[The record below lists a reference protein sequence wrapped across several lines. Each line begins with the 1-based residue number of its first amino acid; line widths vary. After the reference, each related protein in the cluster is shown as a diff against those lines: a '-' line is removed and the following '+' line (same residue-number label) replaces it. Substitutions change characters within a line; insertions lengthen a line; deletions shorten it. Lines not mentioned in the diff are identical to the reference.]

1 MAGSLSVRQKNAEA
15 ARQRRIDAL
24 KVERRRANEAATA
37 NVGKLG
43 SGIASIPKRVVNYI
57 KSSSPSSVARDVK
70 GIARSTY
77 DAAVEDPNAFA
88 EDAVF
93 SPLAAIRDFG
103 DVRETARKLRAQGR
117 NAEAEKMEAMA
128 GTAVLSAV
136 PILGRPAGVA
146 TRKAIKAAEKTA
158 IKGAKKGAFDLRSK
172 GYNTA
177 KVGDTTVEYAVGPS
191 GVEVSKVFTPPEARG
206 QGSARAAMQSLVE
219 AADREGLQLNLTPDP
234 LDAATSKTKLQG
246 FYSSLGF
253 TPNKGR
259 NKDFATRAAMLRTP
273 QQSQDVKGAMKVEPK
288 PRKAKYQPVEPVEK
302 PHPELADVEFPS
314 GSGKGG
320 AFAIERKVPIVGRR
334 PFIAQSP
341 GGYSRLAGGLPAN
354 QVTVESKPFVDMPER
369 QFLDPHDLV
378 KEFRAIVPFIGDKL
392 RGGEDII
399 SIAGRPQEGYAR
411 AHSGPDF
418 ARQQMGA
425 GGREVWASGPSVIS
439 ALDRM
444 ALEGQEKFGGP
455 VAGVYTTMGPEALD
469 QTTAM
474 MEQIGRQI
482 AAGGASPKD
491 VRAFDD
497 AIRTASRKDDEAIP
511 DFVGFAN
518 DPMEAI
524 RQLNDVKNVSMGQR
538 RTLTQMMNAKP
549 WLEAGLPDIGANRA
563 GLTIPELLYAPEGT
577 SGYAISAL
585 EPGKGAL
592 PDEAVSL
599 AHPNYLKK
607 LGGTY
612 LGGFEVGV
620 PRELAW
626 SKLYGHPEMQKYEQF
641 RQLGYLFGRP
651 PKEIRADFG
660 HDPRIQPIDEQWAD
674 QIAEYIDA
682 VKKYGEEPYASGGLA
697 VRKKKKSFA
706 AKAK

>member
-1 MAGSLSVRQKNAEA
+1 MAEKKKSAPRVKQPSAGDYLRTLGDMLVVNPRNSPAATLGGAAYDYATRSTPQSVVRDIRNTAQ
-15 ARQRRIDAL
+15 DAGDWL
-24 KVERRRANEAATA
+24 RKQNKALRANPVTGALQLLKAGYIDPLADPFRVFQQAAAERSRGNESGGAKLAAMVPLAVAGVVNPQLRGTGRVAA
-37 NVGKLG
+37 NVG
-43 SGIASIPKRVVNYI
+43 V
-57 KSSSPSSVARDVK
+57 
-70 GIARSTY
+70 
-77 DAAVEDPNAFA
+77 
-88 EDAVF
+88 
-93 SPLAAIRDFG
+93 
-103 DVRETARKLRAQGR
+103 
-117 NAEAEKMEAMA
+117 
-128 GTAVLSAV
+128 
-136 PILGRPAGVA
+136 
-146 TRKAIKAAEKTA
+146 
-158 IKGAKKGAFDLRSK
+158 
-172 GYNTA
+172 
-177 KVGDTTVEYAVGPS
+177 
-191 GVEVSKVFTPPEARG
+191 
-206 QGSARAAMQSLVE
+206 
-219 AADREGLQLNLTPDP
+219 
-234 LDAATSKTKLQG
+234 DAATKTATKKA
-246 FYSSLGF
+246 
-253 TPNKGR
+253 TKKAAKG
-259 NKDFATRAAMLRTP
+259 
-273 QQSQDVKGAMKVEPK
+273 EPK

-354 QVTVESKPFVDMPER
+354 QVTVESKPFVEMPER

-378 KEFRAIVPFIGDKL
+378 KEFRSIVPFIGDKL

-399 SIAGRPQEGYAR
+399 TIAGRPQEGYSR

-439 ALDRM
+439 GLDRM

-482 AAGGASPKD
+482 AAGGASPRD
-491 VRAFDD
+491 VRAFDE

-577 SGYAISAL
+577 SGFAISAL

-592 PDEAVSL
+592 PDEAISL

-620 PRELAW
+620 PRELVW

-674 QIAEYIDA
+674 QIAEYINA

-697 VRKKKKSFA
+697 VRKKKSFA

>member
-1 MAGSLSVRQKNAEA
+1 MAGNGGFEVSFYNDETGQWEVAYRDPPAKPLAVRKQSPKATEKRRFEAKRAE
-15 ARQRRIDAL
+15 RL
-24 KVERRRANEAATA
+24 RANEAATA

-43 SGIASIPKRVVNYI
+43 SGIASIPGRVVNYI

-70 GIARSTY
+70 GIARATY
-77 DAAVEDPNAFA
+77 DAATEDPNAFI
-88 EDAVF
+88 EDAIF

-117 NAEAEKMEAMA
+117 DAEAEKMEAMA
-128 GTAVLSAV
+128 GTAILSAV

-158 IKGAKKGAFDLRSK
+158 
-172 GYNTA
+172 
-177 KVGDTTVEYAVGPS
+177 
-191 GVEVSKVFTPPEARG
+191 
-206 QGSARAAMQSLVE
+206 
-219 AADREGLQLNLTPDP
+219 
-234 LDAATSKTKLQG
+234 
-246 FYSSLGF
+246 
-253 TPNKGR
+253 
-259 NKDFATRAAMLRTP
+259 
-273 QQSQDVKGAMKVEPK
+273 VKGAAKKAAKAEPK

-354 QVTVESKPFVDMPER
+354 QVTVESKPFVEMPER
-369 QFLDPHDLV
+369 QFIDPHDLV
-378 KEFRAIVPFIGDKL
+378 KEFRSIVPFIGDKL
-392 RGGEDII
+392 RGGEDIV

-439 ALDRM
+439 GIDRM

-482 AAGGASPKD
+482 AAGGVNPKD
-491 VRAFDD
+491 VRAFDE

-524 RQLNDVKNVSMGQR
+524 RQLNNVKNVSMGQR

-577 SGYAISAL
+577 SGFSISAL

-697 VRKKKKSFA
+697 VRKKKTFA

>member
-1 MAGSLSVRQKNAEA
+1 MAGNGGFEVSFYNDETGQWEVAYRDPPAKPLAVRKQSPKATEKRRFEAKRAE
-15 ARQRRIDAL
+15 RL
-24 KVERRRANEAATA
+24 RANEAATA

-43 SGIASIPKRVVNYI
+43 SGIASIPGRVVKYI

-70 GIARSTY
+70 GIARATY

-88 EDAVF
+88 EDAIF

-117 NAEAEKMEAMA
+117 DAEAEKMEAMA
-128 GTAVLSAV
+128 GTAILSAV

-158 IKGAKKGAFDLRSK
+158 
-172 GYNTA
+172 
-177 KVGDTTVEYAVGPS
+177 
-191 GVEVSKVFTPPEARG
+191 
-206 QGSARAAMQSLVE
+206 
-219 AADREGLQLNLTPDP
+219 
-234 LDAATSKTKLQG
+234 
-246 FYSSLGF
+246 
-253 TPNKGR
+253 
-259 NKDFATRAAMLRTP
+259 
-273 QQSQDVKGAMKVEPK
+273 VKGAAKKAAKAEPK

-354 QVTVESKPFVDMPER
+354 QVTVESKPFVEMPER
-369 QFLDPHDLV
+369 QFIDPHDLV
-378 KEFRAIVPFIGDKL
+378 KEFRSIVPFIGDKL
-392 RGGEDII
+392 RGGEDIV

-439 ALDRM
+439 GIDRM

-482 AAGGASPKD
+482 AAGGVNPKD
-491 VRAFDD
+491 VRAFDE

-577 SGYAISAL
+577 SGFSISAL

-697 VRKKKKSFA
+697 VRKQKKAFA

>member
-1 MAGSLSVRQKNAEA
+1 MAAGDGFGLEVYDDELGRYVRVPDPSAKPLAVRKKKKAAPAKEPSAGDYLNTLGDVLFVNPRNSAAATLGGAAYDYAVKSTPRSVVRDITESAEDAGDWLRKEGKLIRAAPITESLRLLKAGFIDPLADPYRVFKQA
-15 ARQRRIDAL
+15 ATERARGNTTGGKKLAAMVPLAVAGVLPQGRGAS
-24 KVERRRANEAATA
+24 KVATKAGVEAAT
-37 NVGKLG
+37 
-43 SGIASIPKRVVNYI
+43 
-57 KSSSPSSVARDVK
+57 K
-70 GIARSTY
+70 G
-77 DAAVEDPNAFA
+77 
-88 EDAVF
+88 
-93 SPLAAIRDFG
+93 
-103 DVRETARKLRAQGR
+103 
-117 NAEAEKMEAMA
+117 
-128 GTAVLSAV
+128 
-136 PILGRPAGVA
+136 A
-146 TRKAIKAAEKTA
+146 TKKAAKA
-158 IKGAKKGAFDLRSK
+158 
-172 GYNTA
+172 
-177 KVGDTTVEYAVGPS
+177 
-191 GVEVSKVFTPPEARG
+191 
-206 QGSARAAMQSLVE
+206 
-219 AADREGLQLNLTPDP
+219 
-234 LDAATSKTKLQG
+234 
-246 FYSSLGF
+246 
-253 TPNKGR
+253 
-259 NKDFATRAAMLRTP
+259 
-273 QQSQDVKGAMKVEPK
+273 EPK

-354 QVTVESKPFVDMPER
+354 QVTVESKPFVEMPER
-369 QFLDPHDLV
+369 QFIDPHDLV
-378 KEFRAIVPFIGDKL
+378 KEFRSIVPFIGDKL
-392 RGGEDII
+392 RGGEDIV
-399 SIAGRPQEGYAR
+399 SIAGRPQEGYSR

-439 ALDRM
+439 GIDRM

-482 AAGGASPKD
+482 AAGGVNPKD
-491 VRAFDD
+491 VRAFDE

-577 SGYAISAL
+577 SGFSISAL

-674 QIAEYIDA
+674 QIAEYIEA

-697 VRKKKKSFA
+697 VRKKKAFA

>member
-1 MAGSLSVRQKNAEA
+1 MAGNGFEISFYNDETGQWEVAPAPSAKPLAVRKKKAAQAKGPSAGDYLATLGDMLVVNPRNSPAATLGGAAYDYVTKSTPQSVVRDIRSSAQGARDWLRKENKALRDAPITETLRLLKAGYIDPLADPYRVFKQAATERARGNTSGAEKLAAMVPLSVAGVVNPQLRGAGKVA
-15 ARQRRIDAL
+15 AKAG
-24 KVERRRANEAATA
+24 VEAAT
-37 NVGKLG
+37 K
-43 SGIASIPKRVVNYI
+43 
-57 KSSSPSSVARDVK
+57 
-70 GIARSTY
+70 
-77 DAAVEDPNAFA
+77 
-88 EDAVF
+88 
-93 SPLAAIRDFG
+93 
-103 DVRETARKLRAQGR
+103 TATK
-117 NAEAEKMEAMA
+117 K
-128 GTAVLSAV
+128 
-136 PILGRPAGVA
+136 A
-146 TRKAIKAAEKTA
+146 TKKAA
-158 IKGAKKGAFDLRSK
+158 KG
-172 GYNTA
+172 
-177 KVGDTTVEYAVGPS
+177 
-191 GVEVSKVFTPPEARG
+191 
-206 QGSARAAMQSLVE
+206 
-219 AADREGLQLNLTPDP
+219 
-234 LDAATSKTKLQG
+234 
-246 FYSSLGF
+246 
-253 TPNKGR
+253 
-259 NKDFATRAAMLRTP
+259 
-273 QQSQDVKGAMKVEPK
+273 EPK

-354 QVTVESKPFVDMPER
+354 QVTVESKPFVEMPER

-378 KEFRAIVPFIGDKL
+378 KEFRSIVPFIGDKL

-399 SIAGRPQEGYAR
+399 TIAGRPQEGYSR

-439 ALDRM
+439 GLDRM

-577 SGYAISAL
+577 SGFAISAL

-620 PRELAW
+620 PRELVW

-682 VKKYGEEPYASGGLA
+682 VRKYGEEPYASGGLA
-697 VRKKKKSFA
+697 VRKKRAFA

>member
-1 MAGSLSVRQKNAEA
+1 
-15 ARQRRIDAL
+15 
-24 KVERRRANEAATA
+24 
-37 NVGKLG
+37 
-43 SGIASIPKRVVNYI
+43 
-57 KSSSPSSVARDVK
+57 
-70 GIARSTY
+70 
-77 DAAVEDPNAFA
+77 
-88 EDAVF
+88 
-93 SPLAAIRDFG
+93 
-103 DVRETARKLRAQGR
+103 
-117 NAEAEKMEAMA
+117 
-128 GTAVLSAV
+128 
-136 PILGRPAGVA
+136 
-146 TRKAIKAAEKTA
+146 
-158 IKGAKKGAFDLRSK
+158 
-172 GYNTA
+172 
-177 KVGDTTVEYAVGPS
+177 
-191 GVEVSKVFTPPEARG
+191 
-206 QGSARAAMQSLVE
+206 
-219 AADREGLQLNLTPDP
+219 
-234 LDAATSKTKLQG
+234 
-246 FYSSLGF
+246 
-253 TPNKGR
+253 
-259 NKDFATRAAMLRTP
+259 
-273 QQSQDVKGAMKVEPK
+273 
-288 PRKAKYQPVEPVEK
+288 
-302 PHPELADVEFPS
+302 
-314 GSGKGG
+314 
-320 AFAIERKVPIVGRR
+320 
-334 PFIAQSP
+334 
-341 GGYSRLAGGLPAN
+341 
-354 QVTVESKPFVDMPER
+354 
-369 QFLDPHDLV
+369 
-378 KEFRAIVPFIGDKL
+378 
-392 RGGEDII
+392 
-399 SIAGRPQEGYAR
+399 
-411 AHSGPDF
+411 
-418 ARQQMGA
+418 
-425 GGREVWASGPSVIS
+425 
-439 ALDRM
+439 M

-491 VRAFDD
+491 VRAFDE

-577 SGYAISAL
+577 SGFAISAL

-620 PRELAW
+620 PRELVW

-697 VRKKKKSFA
+697 VRKKKKKAFA

>member
-1 MAGSLSVRQKNAEA
+1 MAEKKKNALQVKQPSTGDYLSTLGDMFFVNPRNSPAATLGGAAYDYVTRSTPQSVRNDIVTAGDDAYKWLRKEDKALRA
-15 ARQRRIDAL
+15 APVTESLRLLKSAFIDPLADPYRVF
-24 KVERRRANEAATA
+24 KQAATERSRGNEAG
-37 NVGKLG
+37 GKKL
-43 SGIASIPKRVVNYI
+43 
-57 KSSSPSSVARDVK
+57 
-70 GIARSTY
+70 
-77 DAAVEDPNAFA
+77 AAMV
-88 EDAVF
+88 
-93 SPLAAIRDFG
+93 PLA
-103 DVRETARKLRAQGR
+103 V
-117 NAEAEKMEAMA
+117 
-128 GTAVLSAV
+128 
-136 PILGRPAGVA
+136 AGVLPQVRGAGNVA
-146 TRKAIKAAEKTA
+146 TKAGVDAAEKA
-158 IKGAKKGAFDLRSK
+158 AVKGAKK
-172 GYNTA
+172 
-177 KVGDTTVEYAVGPS
+177 
-191 GVEVSKVFTPPEARG
+191 
-206 QGSARAAMQSLVE
+206 AA
-219 AADREGLQLNLTPDP
+219 
-234 LDAATSKTKLQG
+234 
-246 FYSSLGF
+246 
-253 TPNKGR
+253 
-259 NKDFATRAAMLRTP
+259 
-273 QQSQDVKGAMKVEPK
+273 KVEPK
-288 PRKAKYQPVEPVEK
+288 PRKAKYQPVEPVAK

-354 QVTVESKPFVDMPER
+354 QVTVESKPFVEMPER
-369 QFLDPHDLV
+369 QFIDPHDLV
-378 KEFRAIVPFIGDKL
+378 KEFRSIVPFIGDKL

-439 ALDRM
+439 GIDRM

-491 VRAFDD
+491 VRAFDE
-497 AIRTASRKDDEAIP
+497 AIRTASRKDAEAIP

-577 SGYAISAL
+577 SGFSISAL

-697 VRKKKKSFA
+697 VRKKKSFA